1 MKMRKIVAAVLVLL
15 LLCFAAAGQ
24 AASLKDVLK
33 FLQAGD
39 PVSFRIQVEAGKL
52 PQFGE
57 KRTGQLNLLLKH
69 LEITGAVEAQE
80 SAAAFLLD
88 GKRLFT
94 AIEWTEPDGRRI
106 SALDTG
112 TGKQYILSSEKSDDT
127 ASTGIDALLRNRDI
141 FLSLDAYAAFF
152 RELPNAFPDK
162 AGTVKVG
169 EKYRDYG
176 NAVRKVNLVLNAE
189 DLTGYIT
196 GNAAKYGKLYPDP
209 AGFVFEGKQS
219 FSLYFTAEDVLIRI
233 TYSGRCGTG
242 SDDLRSVRLE
252 WKTLRSEKA
261 DRDEIVLRTP
271 NSQGTKRNNFLL
283 KHVRKAGEDGAET
296 FSWDTE
302 IDRVAGGVRTRLFSA
317 ASLDMKDCRLN
328 GTLTERISS
337 QGRES
342 TAEARP
348 DFTVQEDGRYSGTLE
363 IIHKKDKIETDR
375 WSFAAEL
382 APKDPSQA
390 AEEAADTVTLSED
403 GAADLI
409 RRISAEIVRSLLS
422 LPSEDLL
429 FLADGLPEGV
439 LEEIAGLIK

>member
-1 MKMRKIVAAVLVLL
+1 MKIRKLIAAVLVLSV
-15 LLCFAAAGQ
+15 LCFAVAGQ
-24 AASLKDVLK
+24 AASLKDVLS
-33 FLQAGD
+33 FLQAGG
-39 PVSFRIQVEAGKL
+39 PVSFRIQAEAGKL

-57 KRTGQLNLLLKH
+57 ERTGHLNLLLKH
-69 LEITGAVEAQE
+69 LEIAGTVEAQE

-94 AIEWTEPDGRRI
+94 AIEWIEPEGRLI
-106 SALDTG
+106 SALDPG
-112 TGKQYILSSEKSDDT
+112 TGKQYILPPGNSVY
-127 ASTGIDALLRNRDI
+127 AGGTGTEALLRNRDI
-141 FLSLDAYAAFF
+141 FLSLDAYADFF

-162 AGTVKVG
+162 AGTAKVG

-176 NAVRKVNLVLNAE
+176 NAVRKVNLVLNAD
-189 DLTGYIT
+189 DLAGYIA
-196 GNAAKYGKLYPDP
+196 GNSAESGRLYPDP
-209 AGFVFEGKQS
+209 AGFVFDGKQS

-296 FSWDTE
+296 FSWDAE

-317 ASLDMKDCRLN
+317 ASLEMKEGRLN
-328 GTLTERISS
+328 GTMTERISS

-348 DFTVQEDGRYSGTLE
+348 DFTVQEDGGYSGTLE

-422 LPSEDLL
+422 LPAEDLL

-439 LEEIAGLIK
+439 WEEIAGLIK